1 MAQYELSSTLFK
13 YLDRHL
19 CFPLL
24 EFLQDKGL
32 YNEEDIMRA
41 KIGLLQNTNMV
52 DFAMDIHKELY
63 GADVPEVM
71 KKRREEVVSRLR
83 TLQKAVQPIMA
94 CLSDPNIIR
103 NFRPNPGL
111 TAGFIQD
118 PYGLSLLRLAAQ
130 KAFCSLPAMSMLKVG
145 SVEGVGDAVVV
156 GADAE
161 VGVDDFRFSASLPRL
176 EAKGLLAPNP
186 PCWLSQ
192 ARFWVETS

>member
-94 CLSDPNIIR
+94 CLSDPNVIR
-103 NFRPNPGL
+103 NFRHVS
-111 TAGFIQD
+111 
-118 PYGLSLLRLAAQ
+118 LSLQVSFRGSQQISSKVQLGHSGVACDAGRSCWPLCDEGSSARGSISCAAHTITETRGTFD
-130 KAFCSLPAMSMLKVG
+130 KAVQFA
-145 SVEGVGDAVVV
+145 
-156 GADAE
+156 GAT
-161 VGVDDFRFSASLPRL
+161 VIRS
-176 EAKGLLAPNP
+176 
-186 PCWLSQ
+186 
-192 ARFWVETS
+192 